1 MELNQVREELEE
13 SVKNQEFQR
22 AAELKEAL
30 HKLEMER
37 STLLASAQP
46 SVEEVRTEKVGL
58 AQPSLEE
65 VRIEK
70 VGLAQPSV
78 EVETRGGSCS
88 TLCGGGDKRWVLLNP
103 LWRWR
108 QKMDS
113 PCVSLSPFVLG

>member
-58 AQPSLEE
+58 AQPS
-65 VRIEK
+65 
-70 VGLAQPSV
+70 V
-78 EVETRGGSCS
+78 EMETRGGSCS
-88 TLCGGGDKRWVLLNP
+88 ALCGDGDKRWTALVFL
-103 LWRWR
+103 
-108 QKMDS
+108 
-113 PCVSLSPFVLG
+113 

>member
-58 AQPSLEE
+58 AQPSVE
-65 VRIEK
+65 
-70 VGLAQPSV
+70 
-78 EVETRGGSCS
+78 EVETKDGQPLCFSEPFCRWLTLPWRDRVIGSCCS
-88 TLCGGGDKRWVLLNP
+88 GPSHETW
-103 LWRWR
+103 
-108 QKMDS
+108 
-113 PCVSLSPFVLG
+113 

>member
-58 AQPSLEE
+58 AQPSVE
-65 VRIEK
+65 VKTEK

-78 EVETRGGSCS
+78 EMETRGGSCS
-88 TLCGGGDKRWVLLNP
+88 ALCGDGDKRWVLLSP